1 MTMLRR
7 TLIKIAAAAPFA
19 SITEKASAKDFR
31 ADNPVSVK
39 LNADLIASRT
49 QAEIVAESRRIAPVL
64 SDIVARTG
72 RGLKPGDTTR
82 QINDRL
88 VEELTATGL
97 AAALLGYEGF
107 PAASAISVD
116 PAFLSAPPDDTVLRE
131 GVTATIEVC
140 GSTTG
145 AYASQGWTF
154 PVGEISSERRELI
167 AAARTGLTAGIDAID
182 TGVTPREIG
191 RAIAH
196 AVAALGY
203 STVQEFGGYA
213 MGRKRIQQPSILNY
227 DAGSEDVIPPGT
239 ILNIY
244 AIVASRPTR
253 LRLLPNNAVMSRDGD
268 NVAVATAMV
277 VVEPSGKSV
286 LTKMIP

>member
-1 MTMLRR
+1 MRLLRR
-7 TLIKIAAAAPFA
+7 TLIKIAAAAPIT
-19 SITEKASAKDFR
+19 SIAGKISAKDFR
-31 ADNPVSVK
+31 ADDPAIVQ
-39 LNADLIASRT
+39 LNADLIRSRT
-49 QAEIVAESRRIAPVL
+49 QAEIVAESRRIAPLL

-88 VEELTATGL
+88 VEELSATGF

-140 GSTTG
+140 GSTIA

-154 PVGEISSERRELI
+154 PVGEISSERRALI
-167 AAARTGLTAGIDAID
+167 AAARAGLTAGIDAID
-182 TGVTPREIG
+182 TGVPPREIG
-191 RAIAH
+191 RAIGH
-196 AVAALGY
+196 AVTALGF
-203 STVQEFGGYA
+203 SPVQEFGGYA
-213 MGRKRIQQPSILNY
+213 MGQKRIQQPSILNY
-227 DAGSEDVIPPGT
+227 DAGTEDVLPPWT
-239 ILNIY
+239 ILNLY
-244 AIVASRPTR
+244 VIVASRPTR
-253 LRLLPNNAVMSRDGD
+253 LRLLPNNAVISRDGD
-268 NVAVATAMV
+268 NAAVATAMV